1 MKTLLDF
8 VANKRLAISSI
19 FAWILSFTGLTLDLT
34 DAASNQAIVAIY
46 IGAYLFGGTAALVD
60 AIRDLLSRKI
70 NVDLLMVLAALGA
83 AALGQWFE
91 GAILLSLFATSN
103 ALEYYTMD
111 RTRNAVRALMDLTPP
126 TARVQRVDGYFDVD
140 IENVR
145 VGDRVMIQ
153 PGERIPVDAT
163 VTSGNSA
170 VDQAAITGESEP
182 VSVKS
187 GDSVFAGTINGN
199 GVLHTEVTKLSTDTT
214 LARIVRLVSDARNDQ
229 SDLQEFAEGFEGK
242 YAAAVIAFS
251 ALLATIPILF
261 GAETEPT
268 VYRAITLLVVL
279 SPCALVIST
288 PAATL
293 SALAN
298 AARNSILVKGG
309 RAMDTLGTVS
319 TVAFD
324 KTGTLTIGKPMLTD
338 VVTFNQTDAEWLLQ
352 QTAAVEVMSEHP
364 IASAVV
370 QAAER
375 QQMTLPTA
383 TNAEAV
389 PGHGITADVDGSTF
403 IVGNRRLMEMNQ
415 VNLDAS
421 VTDHL
426 SRVGDEGK
434 SSMLV
439 AVDNVIVGILA
450 VADVLR
456 PGMAEVINQLKRDGV
471 DKIAMLSG
479 DNARVA
485 NAIAASVGIDEVHA
499 DLLPEDKVTALKK
512 LRQSTKVA
520 MIGDGV
526 NDAPAL
532 AVADVGIA
540 MGAGGTD
547 AALETADVVLM
558 TDDVSKVSYSIGLSR
573 KMRRIVKMNLTF
585 SLSVIAVLGTLTLT
599 VGIPLPL
606 GVIGHEGSTVI
617 VILNGLRLLGYG
629 GGFRKLLRKDRDEAP
644 RVESDYR
651 VVMA

>member
-1 MKTLLDF
+1 MAGLRRILI
-8 VANKRLAISSI
+8 NQRLAVSSVL
-19 FAWILSFTGLTLDLT
+19 AWLLSITGLVLDLT
-34 DAASNQAIVAIY
+34 DSASHAVVLTIY
-46 IGAYLFGGTAALVD
+46 IGAYLFGGTAALIEAV
-60 AIRDLLSRKI
+60 RDLLDRKI

-83 AALGQWFE
+83 AALGQWIE

-111 RTRNAVRALMDLTPP
+111 RTRHAVRTLMDLTPP
-126 TARVQRVDGYFDVD
+126 VARVERDGSWLELAV
-140 IENVR
+140 EEVR

-163 VTSGNSA
+163 ITSGASA

-182 VSVKS
+182 VSLKA
-187 GDSVFAGTINGN
+187 GDSVYAGTINGN
-199 GVLHTEVTKLSTDTT
+199 GVLHTEVTRLSTDTT

-242 YAAAVIAFS
+242 YAAAVIAVS
-251 ALLATIPILF
+251 TLVGLIPILF
-261 GAETEPT
+261 GSETQPS
-268 VYRAITLLVVL
+268 VYRAMTLLVVL

-298 AARNSILVKGG
+298 AARNGILVKGG
-309 RAMDTLGTVS
+309 RAMDMLGSVS

-324 KTGTLTIGKPMLTD
+324 KTGTLTVGKPMLTD
-338 VVTFNQTDAEWLLQ
+338 IVTFNQSDPNWLLSH
-352 QTAAVEVMSEHP
+352 TAAAEQLSEHP

-375 QQMTLPTA
+375 DELNLPTA
-383 TNAEAV
+383 SNARAI
-389 PGHGITADVDGSTF
+389 PGHGLVADVGNDTF
-403 IVGNRRLMEMNQ
+403 LIGNRRLMEMNGLTLADNVVAQ
-415 VNLDAS
+415 LE
-421 VTDHL
+421 
-426 SRVGDEGK
+426 RIGDEGK

-439 AVDNVIVGILA
+439 ATSGEIVGILA

-456 PGMAEVINQLKRDGV
+456 SGMPNVISQLKSDGIDRTV
-471 DKIAMLSG
+471 MLSG

-485 NAIAASVGIDEVHA
+485 NAIGTLVGIDDIHA
-499 DLLPEDKVTALKK
+499 DLLPEDKVAVLERLK
-512 LRQSTKVA
+512 RDARVA

-532 AVADVGIA
+532 AAADVGIA
-540 MGAGGTD
+540 MGAVGTD

-573 KMRRIVKMNLTF
+573 KMRRIVKTNLAF
-585 SLSVIAVLGTLTLT
+585 SLTVIAILATLTLT

-606 GVIGHEGSTVI
+606 GVVGHEGSTII

-629 GGFRKLLRKDRDEAP
+629 GGFRRLLRPDRHDAETTQA
-644 RVESDYR
+644 EYQ